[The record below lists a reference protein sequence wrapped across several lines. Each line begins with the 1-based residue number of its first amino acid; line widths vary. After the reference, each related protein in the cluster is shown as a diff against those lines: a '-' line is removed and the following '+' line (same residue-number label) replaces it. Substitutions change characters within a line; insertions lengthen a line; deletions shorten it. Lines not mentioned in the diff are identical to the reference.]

1 MSSCLNELF
10 ERISSVN
17 APVKMP
23 DITDIIRSTPTIGVD
38 KILFI
43 NNVFAIKSCINI
55 CANEDV
61 TPTDIAVIFSL
72 NTFNINTI
80 IINEI
85 NVDGNP
91 NIILKIKLPEN
102 TGTSTDFIIINKNAD
117 LTVDRYSINII
128 GIFASPNRTAGIG
141 VGIKFSNIPR
151 TTVNAPK
158 TPINTGTLI
167 DFLTFNRKH
176 PR

>member
-1 MSSCLNELF
+1 MF

-17 APVKMP
+17 APVKIP
-23 DITDIIRSTPTIGVD
+23 DITDINNNTPTIGVD

-55 CANEDV
+55 CVNEDV
-61 TPTDIAVIFSL
+61 TPTDIAVTLPL
-72 NTFNINTI
+72 NSFRITTI
-80 IINEI
+80 TINEI

-91 NIILKIKLPEN
+91 NINLKIKLPEN

-117 LTVDRYSINII
+117 LTVDRYNINII
-128 GIFASPNRTAGIG
+128 GIFANPNLTAGIG
-141 VGIKFSNIPR
+141 VGIKFSTIPK
-151 TTVNAPK
+151 TTVNAPR

-167 DFLTFNRKH
+167 DFLTFN
-176 PR
+176 P

>member
-1 MSSCLNELF
+1 
-10 ERISSVN
+10 
-17 APVKMP
+17 MP
-23 DITDIIRSTPTIGVD
+23 EITDISNKTPTIGVD
-38 KILFI
+38 KMLFI

-55 CANEDV
+55 CVNDDA
-61 TPTDIAVIFSL
+61 TPTDIAVTLSF
-72 NTFNINTI
+72 NTFSITTI
-80 IINEI
+80 TINEI

-117 LTVDRYSINII
+117 LAVDRYSINII
-128 GIFASPNRTAGIG
+128 GIFASPNLTAGIG

-158 TPINTGTLI
+158 TPINTGILI
-167 DFLTFNRKH
+167 DFLTFNLKY
-176 PR
+176 PL

>member
-23 DITDIIRSTPTIGVD
+23 DITDINNNTPTIGVD

-43 NNVFAIKSCINI
+43 NNVFAINSCINI
-55 CANEDV
+55 CVNDDV
-61 TPTDIAVIFSL
+61 TPTDIAVTLLL
-72 NTFNINTI
+72 NTCSTNTI
-80 IINEI
+80 TINEI
-85 NVDGNP
+85 KVDGNP

-128 GIFASPNRTAGIG
+128 GIFASPNLTAGIG
-141 VGIKFSNIPR
+141 VGIKFSNIPK

-158 TPINTGTLI
+158 TPINTGILI
-167 DFLTFNRKH
+167 DCLTFNRKY